1 MKDLDLISKVHRQQA
16 LRACCPNI
24 YTVKLG
30 GIKLSCSGI
39 ASDLSDFKAKTEAF
53 LDKIESG
60 SLMSGS
66 IENESR
72 SREAL
77 RFESARI
84 LSVLKD
90 HENLMIDGFDSC
102 SSSSA
107 INRVRI

>member
-1 MKDLDLISKVHRQQA
+1 M
-16 LRACCPNI
+16 
-24 YTVKLG
+24 KLG
-30 GIKLSCSGI
+30 GIKLTCSGI

-84 LSVLKD
+84 LSVLKVKKYQKEIVVSSILPKKQ
-90 HENLMIDGFDSC
+90 HKNLLVSALRVKNGSNQGNKC
-102 SSSSA
+102 SLLC
-107 INRVRI
+107 

>member
-1 MKDLDLISKVHRQQA
+1 M
-16 LRACCPNI
+16 
-24 YTVKLG
+24 KLG
-30 GIKLSCSGI
+30 GIKLTCSGI

-84 LSVLKD
+84 LSVLKVRKSQMEIVVSSILPKKQ
-90 HENLMIDGFDSC
+90 HKNLLVSALRVKNGSNQGNKC
-102 SSSSA
+102 SLLC
-107 INRVRI
+107 

>member
-1 MKDLDLISKVHRQQA
+1 M
-16 LRACCPNI
+16 
-24 YTVKLG
+24 KLG
-30 GIKLSCSGI
+30 GIKLTCSGI
-39 ASDLSDFKAKTEAF
+39 ASDLSHFKAKTEAF

-84 LSVLKD
+84 LSVLKVRKSQKEIVVSSILPKKQRKNLLVSAPRV
-90 HENLMIDGFDSC
+90 ENWSNQGNKC
-102 SSSSA
+102 SSLC
-107 INRVRI
+107 